1 MEAETQNTR
10 VLTEGASRGQPVPS
24 PSTIR
29 LGGFAEDLNTT
40 ILRSQKNLL
49 GLQKPEGYW
58 VGELMV
64 DSTLVSD
71 MVAFHHWDGSVD
83 KDLQMLKDLGLDPCW
98 DDHGFKDQE
107 GRGCG
112 I

>member
-1 MEAETQNTR
+1 MDA
-10 VLTEGASRGQPVPS
+10 A
-24 PSTIR
+24 I
-29 LGGFAEDLNTT
+29 A
-40 ILRSQKNLL
+40 RSQNHLL

-83 KDLQMLKDLGLDPCW
+83 SKWERKAVHHILSMQLSDGSVMTVYYFNLFGRFFLGQTVWKP
-98 DDHGFKDQE
+98 
-107 GRGCG
+107 
-112 I
+112 